1 MLKRRAIDAV
11 FGEDLVPRLRAA
23 RCVRRRRPDDG
34 CRACLLACP
43 HQALWFD
50 ADGTWR
56 LHAAAC
62 DGCGACASACPSQA
76 IDAPG
81 IDCAAL
87 RRAWRDRE
95 VKTLGCHEGGADA
108 TIRLPCL
115 AGLHPELLA
124 SALLGRPGTA
134 VRLDL
139 SACGGCV
146 KGALRPVIE
155 AQVRQAVAYVQRLGV
170 APDVHIVAGTV
181 RRAGGGEGRAR
192 PISRRDLFRLAHD
205 RGCELVARGLAA
217 GADDAASGSALPHRA
232 GLLAAARKHVAAA
245 ADHAEELPV
254 LGAFFVDWQVADA
267 CDGCREADG
276 PRCLSACPNGAW
288 RLGSAGADAVLS
300 HDAARCSGCGACRL
314 ACPRSALE
322 PRPAALRADAGRLAK
337 RTFALARCR
346 LCRQRPT
353 KAADGLCGN
362 CRKRQHLAA
371 SVPQR
376 SRAPR
381 A

>member
-1 MLKRRAIDAV
+1 MPQRHAIDAV

-23 RCVRRRRPDDG
+23 RCVRRRRADDD

-81 IDCAAL
+81 IDLAAL

-95 VKTLGCHEGGADA
+95 LVTLGCREGGPDA
-108 TIRLPCL
+108 AVRLPCL
-115 AGLHPELLA
+115 AGLHPESLA
-124 SALLGRPGTA
+124 SALLGRPSTP

-139 SACGGCV
+139 SACGCCA

-155 AQVRQAVAYVQRLGV
+155 AQARQAVAYVQRLGV
-170 APDVHIVAGTV
+170 APDVHIADGTTG
-181 RRAGGGEGRAR
+181 REGGSDGRAR
-192 PISRRDLFRLAHD
+192 PISRRELFQVAHT
-205 RGCELVARGLAA
+205 RGCELVARGIATL
-217 GADDAASGSALPHRA
+217 ADDTASGSALPHRA
-232 GLLAAARKHVAAA
+232 ALLAAARKHVTAA
-245 ADHAEELPV
+245 ADEADELSV
-254 LGAFFVDWQVADA
+254 LGAFFVDWKVADA
-267 CDGCREADG
+267 CDGCQEADR
-276 PRCLSACPNGAW
+276 PRCLGACPNGAW
-288 RLGSAGADAVLS
+288 RLGSAGAEAVLS
-300 HDAARCSGCGACRL
+300 HDAASCSGCGACRRS
-314 ACPRSALE
+314 CPRSALE
-322 PRPAALRADAGRLAK
+322 PQPAPLRADAGRLAK

-346 LCRQRPT
+346 ICRQRPT
-353 KAADGLCGN
+353 KGADGLCGN
-362 CRKRQHLAA
+362 CRKRQQVAA

-376 SRAPR
+376 
-381 A
+381 